1 MKDFKDN
8 ITIPVDNDPLWDK
21 LEANYN
27 KHFISPDDK
36 VDRIPKKIHQI
47 WLGGEVPDKYQ
58 RLRETWIKL
67 HPDWEYKLWGD
78 EDAEKFGM
86 INDLAFRTVKNYGA
100 KADIFRYEILYREG
114 GVYAD
119 TDFECIKSFNDFIHL
134 SFFSGSERQEYPFAF
149 NGLIGC
155 IKQHDVMFELI
166 SLIKEKN
173 IRQEYGWD
181 KIMALTGPDCFA
193 EVLLK
198 YISSHDD
205 DVVIFP
211 TNYFYPM
218 PNNFRL
224 EIREDNEMNRKR
236 IHSYI
241 KPMTYAIHLW
251 YTSWQTYRYNVA
263 SPVIRSKAVMSRQY
277 ECECGTKWTLE
288 PEQLTTCPTCLVGMR
303 WVVINKR
310 GEMTMV
316 VRRYNKQKR
325 RYNDWITISG

>member
-8 ITIPVDNDPLWDK
+8 ITIPINNDPLWVK
-21 LEANYN
+21 LEENYN
-27 KHFISPDDK
+27 KYFLNPNDK
-36 VDRIPKKIHQI
+36 VAHIPKKIHQI
-47 WLGGEVPDKYQ
+47 WLGGEVPEKYQ

-119 TDFECIKSFNDFIHL
+119 TDFECIKSFNDFTHL
-134 SFFSGSERQEYPFAF
+134 SFFSGTERQAYPFSF

-155 IKQHDVMFELI
+155 VKHHDIMFELI
-166 SLIKEKN
+166 SLIKDKN

-193 EVLLK
+193 DVVLK
-198 YISSHDD
+198 YISTHNDATI
-205 DVVIFP
+205 IFP
-211 TNYFYPM
+211 TNFFYPM

-224 EIREDNEMNRKR
+224 EIREDNTANRKR
-236 IHSYI
+236 IYGYI
-241 KPMTYAIHLW
+241 TPMTYAVHLW
-251 YTSWQTYRYNVA
+251 YTSWQTYRYNLTV
-263 SPVIRSKAVMSRQY
+263 PMHSKKTVMTRQF
-277 ECECGTKWTLE
+277 ECECGKKWTFE
-288 PEQLTTCPTCLVGMR
+288 PEWVIRCPKCMLEMKWKIT
-303 WVVINKR
+303 NKR
-310 GEMTMV
+310 GAMTMEI
-316 VRRYNKQKR
+316 RHHEKHRIGDWR
-325 RYNDWITISG
+325 EIND